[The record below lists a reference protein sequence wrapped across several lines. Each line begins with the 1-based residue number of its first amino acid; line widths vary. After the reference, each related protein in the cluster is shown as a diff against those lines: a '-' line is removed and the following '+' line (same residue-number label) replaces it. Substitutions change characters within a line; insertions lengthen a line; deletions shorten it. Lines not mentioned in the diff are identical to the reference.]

1 MDTPRDPAR
10 LLATYLDAVGD
21 VEIVTEHKVEIVI
34 NLAKAAGLAD
44 ELLKGALRQRFGEEA
59 LEHAYFYWQ
68 PRPRWS
74 VGASVRVID
83 GAPMALGKTGRIE
96 GVEDPR
102 RHGVR
107 GMTRGHVFTVIL
119 DDDGERWGF
128 REDQLEDAP
137 ERR

>member
-1 MDTPRDPAR
+1 MTSPPDPRT
-10 LLATYLDAVGD
+10 LLAGYLDAVAE
-21 VEIVTEHKVEIVI
+21 VEIATEHKVEIVI

-44 ELLKGALRQRFGEEA
+44 AVLKRGLQQRFGEEA
-59 LEHAYFYWQ
+59 LEHPYFFWQ

-96 GVEDPR
+96 SIDDPR

-107 GMTRGHVFTVIL
+107 GMTKGHAFTVIL

-128 REDQLEDAP
+128 AEEQLEALD
-137 ERR
+137 